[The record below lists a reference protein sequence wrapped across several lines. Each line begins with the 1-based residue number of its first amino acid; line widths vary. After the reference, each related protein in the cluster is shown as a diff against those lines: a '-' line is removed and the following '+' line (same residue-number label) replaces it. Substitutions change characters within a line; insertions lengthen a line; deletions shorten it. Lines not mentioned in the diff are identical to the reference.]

1 MKISLLLDLNITM
14 SPTLPIKYSL
24 GIILNSNISTESLK
38 YKLNSERLPSYLE
51 TLEKDTTQGTQ
62 GLS

>member
-24 GIILNSNISTESLK
+24 DIISNSNISTESLK
-38 YKLNSERLPSYLE
+38 YKLNSERLPSCVE